1 MGWLGGL
8 GGAVPIP
15 ALVREA
21 PTYPRNTGRGFF
33 GFAAALAFAAHPP
46 IAVKQPSSGALSK
59 PLEAPPSVL
68 AHPVAVFR
76 P

>member
-33 GFAAALAFAAHPP
+33 VFAAALAFSAHPP
-46 IAVKQPSSGALSK
+46 IAAKKPSSGELSK
-59 PLEAPPSVL
+59 PLEAPPSLVGA
-68 AHPVAVFR
+68 AHTASS
-76 P
+76 